1 VKIVV
6 IDPGHSGPFEPG
18 ACGPACTQ
26 EATITMK
33 IGRMTAEELRAVGIK
48 AILTRD
54 GNINN
59 DGLGWRA
66 DVANENNADAFVS
79 IHCNAAENP
88 EAEGVEVFTTPGQND
103 SDILADCI
111 FEEIM
116 QMMPDLTPRTDG
128 SDGDP
133 DKEANF
139 TVISNTDCPSCLVET
154 EFISNPDKEQILLNP
169 GRQRL
174 YAKAIAHGIG
184 RFLSR

>member
-1 VKIVV
+1 MKTVV

-18 ACGPACTQ
+18 ACGPAGTQ

-33 IGRMTAEELRAVGIK
+33 IGRIAAEELRKVGIN

-54 GNINN
+54 GNIDD
-59 DGLGWRA
+59 DGLSWRA
-66 DVANENNADAFVS
+66 DVANDNNADAFVS

-103 SDILADCI
+103 SDILADFI

-116 QMMPDLTPRTDG
+116 QAMPDLVPRTDG

-139 TVISNTDCPSCLVET
+139 TVISNTNCPSVLVET
-154 EFISNPDKEQILLNP
+154 EFISNPEKEQILINP

-174 YAKAIAHGIG
+174 YAKAIASGIV
-184 RFLSR
+184 RFLSQ